1 MDCTNLHSTRWH
13 RSVFAQ
19 RGWRGTALTALALGL
34 ASVCHAES
42 ALQTSSSSG
51 RSLNASAHLDF
62 RITVLPVLALSAQT
76 SGLRIQGNG
85 GVLTVQ
91 RDPVGRWDGRS
102 PDSSIQMRPQGQVV
116 DAAMHASTFGQ
127 GELITIA
134 SP

>member
-1 MDCTNLHSTRWH
+1 MVALMLAIGLS
-13 RSVFAQ
+13 SV
-19 RGWRGTALTALALGL
+19 
-34 ASVCHAES
+34 SHAEA

-85 GVLTVQ
+85 GALTVQ
-91 RDPVGRWDGRS
+91 RDPVDRWDGRA
-102 PDSSIQMRPQGQVV
+102 PDSSIQMRPRGQVV
-116 DAAMHASTFGQ
+116 DSAVHASTFGP
-127 GELITIA
+127 GDLITIA